1 MSPKLF
7 YVPPAVYKQM
17 IGIIPDSQYKT
28 VVDLDRKYVDVSD
41 GFCNLVGY
49 KREELIGKRYDD
61 LTASNTND
69 IPTIFEL
76 FTKSGYMH
84 GLWML
89 VNRRGN
95 SILVRYESWIRS
107 DLKIEGRLETV
118 DSHGGEVG

>member
-1 MSPKLF
+1 
-7 YVPPAVYKQM
+7 M

-89 VNRRGN
+89 VNRHGN

-107 DLKIEGRLETV
+107 DLRIEGRLETV
-118 DSHGGEVG
+118 DSYGGEKVWETYRSG